1 MNRELGVCFYLLAL
15 IEVDGA
21 LQLPLALVGVVVQDE
36 LPLRRLLQ
44 HEPPSPPSLQK
55 NGGNKA
61 CASSVEKMQ
70 QSNILAGRRWI
81 ERNATVSIHF
91 LPR

>member
-1 MNRELGVCFYLLAL
+1 MNRELGVWFYLLAL

-44 HEPPSPPSLQK
+44 HEPTSPPSLQQEENPAYRPAAK
-55 NGGNKA
+55 
-61 CASSVEKMQ
+61 
-70 QSNILAGRRWI
+70 
-81 ERNATVSIHF
+81 
-91 LPR
+91 